1 MSALCFLQKKQ
12 SKGYGVRDD
21 EAEKEGFLR
30 LISAM
35 RACAPHCALGLIR
48 RSRLLKTLHCSVFSS
63 HTLGRSFKS
72 LPSGNTTKKDTEWC
86 LFSWRRRRDLFCAS
100 ASPYLRSALH
110 AAACD
115 AKPGAGK
122 SNTVA
127 FSFPPFKSL
136 PSGKSHEKRPQ
147 MRSFFVAEKEGF
159 EPSRQSPQPTP
170 LAGEPLTA
178 TWVLLHSML
187 LFGMPKSSV
196 WRRERDSNPRCLA
209 ASPVF
214 KTGSINHSDISPDA
228 AFTL

>member
-72 LPSGNTTKKDTEWC
+72 LPSGKC
-86 LFSWRRRRDLFCAS
+86 
-100 ASPYLRSALH
+100 
-110 AAACD
+110 
-115 AKPGAGK
+115 
-122 SNTVA
+122 
-127 FSFPPFKSL
+127 
-136 PSGKSHEKRPQ
+136 HEKRPQ

-159 EPSRQSPQPTP
+159 EPSRQSPQPTH
-170 LAGEPLTA
+170 LAGE
-178 TWVLLHSML
+178 
-187 LFGMPKSSV
+187 
-196 WRRERDSNPRCLA
+196 
-209 ASPVF
+209 
-214 KTGSINHSDISPDA
+214 
-228 AFTL
+228 